1 VHTKCVLSSF
11 ITHQK
16 CYLCRVYVDSTAK
29 ESMAVVSQSLPRKS
43 LRESVPLTKEI
54 CDLLERYG
62 YIRNGV
68 LTKGPH
74 RGERAILSD
83 QLPTAIH
90 LPSSDISDVSWLIH
104 VEKLDLSKCYN
115 LVDLS
120 PFERGTVK
128 SLTLDWCGR
137 IKDVSPLAGI
147 THLDLR
153 SCFNIT
159 GVASLAK
166 GCVKSLIL
174 STLNEISSLK
184 DSTTLKTLKIFW
196 AITTAELVTL
206 TGISTLTELWL
217 SDGRRIDD
225 ISSVASSNIQ
235 TFRMH
240 LCEAL
245 KDVSPLANSRT
256 LKYVS
261 LINSQIEDVSVLGT
275 IPTLESLDLT
285 GSMYITDVSMLQN
298 VKTLYLNEC
307 HGIHSVEGL
316 EKGRISL
323 LHLDGCHNITD
334 ISTLW
339 KANHLEQLY
348 IDRTRVTNI
357 SSLGWSTTLR
367 SLSLCCRGIEDVSCL
382 KGCKSLKKIRLPR
395 KIKGVDMLRDSV
407 TIDMLIKEEIEEG
420 EEI

>member
-1 VHTKCVLSSF
+1 
-11 ITHQK
+11 
-16 CYLCRVYVDSTAK
+16 
-29 ESMAVVSQSLPRKS
+29 MAAVSQSLPRKS

-54 CDLLERYG
+54 CDLLERYN
-62 YIRNGV
+62 YIHNGV

-83 QLPTAIH
+83 QLPGEVH
-90 LPSSDISDVSWLIH
+90 LPSSDIVDVSWLIH
-104 VEKLDLSKCYN
+104 VEKLDLSRCYHV
-115 LVDLS
+115 VDLS

-128 SLTLDWCGR
+128 SLTLDWCER

-147 THLDLR
+147 THLNLN

-159 GVASLAK
+159 GIASLAK

-174 STLNEISSLK
+174 STLAEISSLK
-184 DSTTLKTLKIFW
+184 DSTTLKTLKIFCG
-196 AITTAELVTL
+196 ITTAELVTL

-235 TFRMH
+235 IFHMY
-240 LCEAL
+240 LCDVL
-245 KDVSPLANSRT
+245 KDVSPLANSKT
-256 LKYVS
+256 LKCVV
-261 LINSQIEDVSVLGT
+261 LKNSQIEDVSALGT
-275 IPTLESLDLT
+275 IPTLESLNLT

-298 VKTLYLNEC
+298 VKILYLDEC

-323 LHLDGCHNITD
+323 LCLNGCRNVTD

-339 KANHLEQLY
+339 KAKQLETLFLNM
-348 IDRTRVTNI
+348 TGVTNV
-357 SSLGWSTTLR
+357 SSLGRSNTLR
-367 SLSLCCRGIEDVSCL
+367 SLSLWCRGIEDISCL
-382 KGCKSLKKIRLPR
+382 KDCKRLEEIWLLR

-407 TIDMLIKEEIEEG
+407 TINIETKEED
-420 EEI
+420 EI

>member
-1 VHTKCVLSSF
+1 
-11 ITHQK
+11 
-16 CYLCRVYVDSTAK
+16 
-29 ESMAVVSQSLPRKS
+29 MAEVSQSLPRKS

-54 CDLLERYG
+54 CDLLERYN

-74 RGERAILSD
+74 RGEKAILSD
-83 QLPTAIH
+83 QLPAEIH
-90 LPSSDISDVSWLIH
+90 LPSSDIADVSWLIH
-104 VEKLDLSKCYN
+104 VEKLDLSSCYH

-128 SLTLDWCGR
+128 SLTLNWCER

-147 THLDLR
+147 THLDLN

-184 DSTTLKTLKIFW
+184 DSTTLKTLKIYC

-217 SDGRRIDD
+217 SDGRRVDD

-235 TFRMH
+235 TFRMN

-256 LKYVS
+256 LKCVS
-261 LINSQIEDVSVLGT
+261 LVNSQIEDVSALGM
-275 IPTLESLDLT
+275 IPTLESLNLT
-285 GSMYITDVSMLQN
+285 GSMCITDVSMLQN
-298 VKTLYLNEC
+298 VKILYLNEC

-323 LHLDGCHNITD
+323 LCLDGCHNITD
-334 ISTLW
+334 ISMLW
-339 KANHLEQLY
+339 KAKQLEKLY
-348 IDRTRVTNI
+348 INRTGVTNV
-357 SSLGWSTTLR
+357 SSLGRSNTLR
-367 SLSLCCRGIEDVSCL
+367 YLSIVCRGIEDISCL
-382 KGCKSLKKIRLPR
+382 KGCDSLEEIWLLR
-395 KIKGVDMLRDSV
+395 KIKGADRLRDSV
-407 TIDMLIKEEIEEG
+407 TINIEIKEED
-420 EEI
+420 EI